1 MVKLQGF
8 FAVLSVAL
16 TLYAFVDCA
25 MREDDQ
31 IKKLPKWGWLL
42 AIVILNAL
50 AALVYLVIGRNGKLS
65 RQIKPKKNKPR
76 ILPPDDDPDF
86 LGKL

>member
-8 FAVLSVAL
+8 LAVFTIAL

-25 MREDDQ
+25 MRDETQ

-42 AIVILNAL
+42 IVLIFSLIGPIAYL
-50 AALVYLVIGRNGKLS
+50 AIGRVGKLQK
-65 RQIKPKKNKPR
+65 RTKKNKPR
-76 ILPPDDDPDF
+76 IIPPDDNPDF
-86 LGKL
+86 LRGL